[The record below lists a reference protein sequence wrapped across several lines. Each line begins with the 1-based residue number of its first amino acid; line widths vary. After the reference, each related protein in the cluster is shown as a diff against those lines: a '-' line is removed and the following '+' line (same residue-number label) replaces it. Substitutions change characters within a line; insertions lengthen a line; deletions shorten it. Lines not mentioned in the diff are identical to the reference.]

1 MAQVDAMLLQI
12 MPTLQIL
19 LDKGNVTFNN
29 NNNNNNNNNEDDDDD
44 DEVSLKDTF
53 QIFETKLTLQLMSY
67 HAQI

>member
-1 MAQVDAMLLQI
+1 MI
-12 MPTLQIL
+12 EY
-19 LDKGNVTFNN
+19 NNNNNNNNSNN

>member
-1 MAQVDAMLLQI
+1 MI
-12 MPTLQIL
+12 EY
-19 LDKGNVTFNN
+19 NNNNNNNSNN